1 MTVNCIAGGKYK
13 SARSPGADFELH
25 SDGHLRKKNP
35 QTLEINMLTEL
46 IYLACSQKPAAI
58 CYL

>member
-13 SARSPGADFELH
+13 SARSPGVDFELH
-25 SDGHLRKKNP
+25 SDGHLKKKK
-35 QTLEINMLTEL
+35 TWEINMLTKQ